1 MGQAN
6 PLRRPLL
13 AAAVVFHAS
22 NVLLFG
28 LSSFFL
34 CMTGAAFLLVWPYR
48 RELPLPHSL
57 VEGMSEARVCRAA
70 ICRWVLALRSPSGLF
85 ELRNYKLEGRRFL
98 MLLGLL
104 MLGGGCAITALVL
117 LGAPATQSVLPASTG
132 RLGEASQS
140 PAASRPARGGLPTE
154 KPGPLDVRM
163 GGRIVNFAPEVPA
176 ARDSKDDRA
185 SEQD

>member
-1 MGQAN
+1 AGAPHEGPRDRTWGAIVLELSLVLTLTMGQAN

-98 MLLGLL
+98 
-104 MLGGGCAITALVL
+104 
-117 LGAPATQSVLPASTG
+117 
-132 RLGEASQS
+132 
-140 PAASRPARGGLPTE
+140 
-154 KPGPLDVRM
+154 
-163 GGRIVNFAPEVPA
+163 
-176 ARDSKDDRA
+176 
-185 SEQD
+185 